1 MFSCTLTYLYLGLFQ
16 HQNQDPKC
24 HKNAGAGLRAACAA
38 PFMCPLGHATDWSFS
53 LSLTFDPRSIA
64 QSWPGKR
71 AFNSTRRWTHVSQ
84 GQKVQGGSFGVKAF
98 SVVP

>member
-24 HKNAGAGLRAACAA
+24 HKNAGAGLRAARAA
-38 PFMCPLGHATDWSFS
+38 LFTSPLGHATDRSFS
-53 LSLTFDPRSIA
+53 LSLTFDPRSIT

-71 AFNSTRRWTHVSQ
+71 AFNSTRRWTH
-84 GQKVQGGSFGVKAF
+84 GQKVQGGSSGVKAF
-98 SVVP
+98 SVVL